1 MSNTQNSNSVQMITK
16 LIVRCFVSAGE
27 QLEALTVSEGKR
39 QTRGRTQSCRLAL
52 CVCVCVCMCVCMRL
66 AHKTKLGPTSPL
78 NLVFQWCSHPLHAGG
93 KGMKKSKKKVT
104 WVCGW

>member
-1 MSNTQNSNSVQMITK
+1 MQPCDLAFLKKGSMSNTQNSNSVQMITK

-52 CVCVCVCMCVCMRL
+52 CVCVCVCLHVRVHE
-66 AHKTKLGPTSPL
+66 AGP
-78 NLVFQWCSHPLHAGG
+78 QD
-93 KGMKKSKKKVT
+93 
-104 WVCGW
+104 